1 VVRLK
6 CGDPGVF
13 GRSTEET
20 DALKASDI
28 PFEIVPGVTAACGAA
43 AGIGQ
48 SLTERGNIDTLVL
61 TTGHRQDGFTVP
73 DPIKD
78 IKPGTCVALYM
89 AVGAAPQIVAHLETY
104 HPSVPFDV
112 QIVAKAQRKEQIAL
126 ICSLGDLAHT
136 LESHDI
142 VGEAMLFV
150 RWSFGLQSSNVASTR
165 ALATV

>member
-28 PFEIVPGVTAACGAA
+28 PFEIVPGVTAACAA
-43 AGIGQ
+43 AASVGQ
-48 SLTERGNIDTLVL
+48 SLTDRGNIDTLVL
-61 TTGHRQDGFTVP
+61 TTGHRHDGYAVP
-73 DPIKD
+73 DPIMN

-89 AVGAAPQIVAHLETY
+89 AVGAAPQIVAHLETC
-104 HPSVPFDV
+104 HPGVPFDV
-112 QIVAKAQRKEQIAL
+112 QIVAKAQRKGQIVL
-126 ICSLGDLAHT
+126 NCPLSDLART
-136 LESHDI
+136 LHDHAI

-150 RWSFGLQSSNVASTR
+150 RWYFGARTSDVASMR
-165 ALATV
+165 AVVTV